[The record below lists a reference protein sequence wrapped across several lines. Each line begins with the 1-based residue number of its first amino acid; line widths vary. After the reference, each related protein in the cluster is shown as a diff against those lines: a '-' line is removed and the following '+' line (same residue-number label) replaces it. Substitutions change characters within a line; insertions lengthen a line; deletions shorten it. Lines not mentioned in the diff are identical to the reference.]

1 MGICNNSAIKDDSC
15 SICCCFCLDLLENG
29 KFCSKFRSPHLPLDR
44 LVEYGPFNPQN
55 ETCFLR
61 WPTTVAAKEI
71 TVTFTVK
78 RKDSPKKWKTSRQKE
93 KDSLQKKKPPSPHAL
108 FYAAKTLFF
117 FCREVISL
125 AVSLLL
131 LICRKGYSFCRE
143 VFSLAVRLFLLA
155 VRFFILPWVF
165 FFAEKL
171 FLLPWQLW
179 ATVVFLIGSEYLT
192 HSLNQSDAEF
202 RNQLVACVFP
212 CMTPATFTQGSYVPV
227 LWFFSFLSVAIITW
241 GLVIRHSTGEKWH
254 SESSTS
260 MQLKIIN
267 QMITN

>member
-1 MGICNNSAIKDDSC
+1 M
-15 SICCCFCLDLLENG
+15 
-29 KFCSKFRSPHLPLDR
+29 P
-44 LVEYGPFNPQN
+44 
-55 ETCFLR
+55 
-61 WPTTVAAKEI
+61 
-71 TVTFTVK
+71 
-78 RKDSPKKWKTSRQKE
+78 RK
-93 KDSLQKKKPPSPHAL
+93 HC
-108 FYAAKTLFF
+108 YF

-131 LICRKGYSFCRE
+131 LICREGYSFCRE
-143 VFSLAVRLFLLA
+143 VFSLAVRLFHLA

-192 HSLNQSDAEF
+192 HPLDQSDAEF

-227 LWFFSFLSVAIITW
+227 LWFFSFLSVAMITW

>member
-1 MGICNNSAIKDDSC
+1 M
-15 SICCCFCLDLLENG
+15 
-29 KFCSKFRSPHLPLDR
+29 P
-44 LVEYGPFNPQN
+44 
-55 ETCFLR
+55 
-61 WPTTVAAKEI
+61 
-71 TVTFTVK
+71 
-78 RKDSPKKWKTSRQKE
+78 RK
-93 KDSLQKKKPPSPHAL
+93 HC
-108 FYAAKTLFF
+108 YF

-131 LICRKGYSFCRE
+131 LICREGYSFCRE

-179 ATVVFLIGSEYLT
+179 ATVVFLIGSEYLP

-227 LWFFSFLSVAIITW
+227 LWFFFVLIGRYDHLGFGHTTLNRWKMTFGIKHQYVTED
-241 GLVIRHSTGEKWH
+241 H
-254 SESSTS
+254 
-260 MQLKIIN
+260 
-267 QMITN
+267 

>member
-15 SICCCFCLDLLENG
+15 SICRCFCLDLLENG

-78 RKDSPKKWKTSRQKE
+78 RKDSRKNERPRGR
-93 KDSLQKKKPPSPHAL
+93 KKKTHCKRKNLPVP
-108 FYAAKTLFF
+108 TLSFMPRRHCYF

-131 LICRKGYSFCRE
+131 LICLEGYSFCRE
-143 VFSLAVRLFLLA
+143 VFSLAVRFFSFAVRLFLLA
-155 VRFFILPWVF
+155 VRFFILP
-165 FFAEKL
+165 
-171 FLLPWQLW
+171 
-179 ATVVFLIGSEYLT
+179 
-192 HSLNQSDAEF
+192 
-202 RNQLVACVFP
+202 
-212 CMTPATFTQGSYVPV
+212 
-227 LWFFSFLSVAIITW
+227 
-241 GLVIRHSTGEKWH
+241 
-254 SESSTS
+254 
-260 MQLKIIN
+260 
-267 QMITN
+267 

>member
-1 MGICNNSAIKDDSC
+1 MGICNNSAIKDYSC

-71 TVTFTVK
+71 TVRFTVK
-78 RKDSPKKWKTSRQKE
+78 RKDSRKNKRPRQKE

-117 FCREVISL
+117 FFCREVISL

-131 LICRKGYSFCRE
+131 LICREGYSFCRE
-143 VFSLAVRLFLLA
+143 VFSV
-155 VRFFILPWVF
+155 
-165 FFAEKL
+165 
-171 FLLPWQLW
+171 
-179 ATVVFLIGSEYLT
+179 
-192 HSLNQSDAEF
+192 
-202 RNQLVACVFP
+202 
-212 CMTPATFTQGSYVPV
+212 
-227 LWFFSFLSVAIITW
+227 
-241 GLVIRHSTGEKWH
+241 
-254 SESSTS
+254 
-260 MQLKIIN
+260 
-267 QMITN
+267 